1 LAERKRLEDK
11 ELRQYWQQLSK
22 TFPSRND
29 AGLGLVCYARMPAS
43 FNSFI
48 NHFQQRAYRK
58 LAAGLHMDSGVAL
71 DLGTGIG
78 RWLPRL
84 ERMGASRVIGVD
96 LDRLRLDIALGRRTG
111 NANLVQM
118 PVEKLAFQTGTVNIV
133 NCVTVLQHLP
143 DDAKRAAIRE
153 VSRTL
158 RPGGWFIL
166 FELIATGD
174 QAAHVFPWPAQRWIE
189 ECELAGMTL
198 VRQVGD
204 QFLPLFRLPGLF
216 RPEWMIGGSSTDAFI
231 GGAARDGR
239 AAGKLVRVGLL
250 WAATLVSYPLEY
262 ASALLCPPRV
272 ARINGFLFTRSAD
285 DA

>member
-1 LAERKRLEDK
+1 MAERKRLEDE
-11 ELRQYWQQLSK
+11 ELRQYWQELSR

-48 NHFQQRAYRK
+48 DHFQQRAFRK
-58 LAAGLHMDSGVAL
+58 LTAGLHIDSGVAL

-78 RWLPRL
+78 RWLPQL
-84 ERMGASRVIGVD
+84 ARMGASRVIGVD
-96 LDRLRLDIALGRRTG
+96 LDRLRLDIARGKRMG
-111 NANLVQM
+111 NANLIQM
-118 PVEKLAFQTGTVNIV
+118 PVEKLAFQTGTVDIV

-143 DDAKRAAIRE
+143 DDAKRTAIRE

-158 RPGGWFIL
+158 RPGGWFVL

-174 QAAHVFPWPAQRWIE
+174 QAAHVFPWPAERWIE
-189 ECELAGMTL
+189 ECELAGMKL

-231 GGAARDGR
+231 GSSAGGGR
-239 AAGKLVRVGLL
+239 GAGKRIRLGLL
-250 WAATLVSYPLEY
+250 WAATLASYPLEY
-262 ASALLCPPRV
+262 ASALLSPHRV
-272 ARINGFLFTRSAD
+272 ARINGFLFTKSP
-285 DA
+285 